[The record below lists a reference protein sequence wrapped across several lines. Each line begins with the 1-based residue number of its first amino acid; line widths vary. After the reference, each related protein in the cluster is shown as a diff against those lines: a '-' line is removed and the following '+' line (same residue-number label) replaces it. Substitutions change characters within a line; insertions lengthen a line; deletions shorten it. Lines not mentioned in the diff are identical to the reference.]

1 MAISV
6 AMEVLWTTPSPML
19 KPPQLNSKL
28 TTDTP
33 EPRTL
38 AHTQLLKVNSRS
50 LHSTTSLPTLNQ
62 HSKLLLLNNQC
73 LLPSKPTKLPS
84 NFTSQESFHQDAEPT
99 LTTVSSLLDMA
110 LMALMITGRS
120 RTLGAPPGARK
131 DTSESAETKT
141 NVAYPM
147 SHLILTPKLVSMTA
161 GTGLHVIAYPI
172 LFFMYY
178 LRKE

>member
-99 LTTVSSLLDMA
+99 LTTVSSLLDME
-110 LMALMITGRS
+110 LMLPSDLTTLL
-120 RTLGAPPGARK
+120 RTPGAQPGVRLDMSDLPSK
-131 DTSESAETKT
+131 ETELEFAESNPNPHTQ
-141 NVAYPM
+141 
-147 SHLILTPKLVSMTA
+147 
-161 GTGLHVIAYPI
+161 
-172 LFFMYY
+172 LFDQLDLFPS
-178 LRKE
+178 KFT